1 MTLLDMYHYDKNVLL
16 PITSYNYKYFKG
28 VDFVNYLLTVFSL
41 TECGY
46 NEPPLFA
53 EMCNNFMSVHDKD
66 IKIIIDSIITSD
78 SIDVSKFSYTR
89 KNNTFGSGSESSN
102 GNGSGT
108 GENKVSA
115 FNSEVYQP
123 DATTTTSTNT
133 TSKTNTSYYDDR
145 TENYK
150 ENVKASE
157 QLEAVERR
165 LRLYRNNVY
174 VTVAGWFADEL
185 LICVW

>member
-1 MTLLDMYHYDKNVLL
+1 MTLLDMYHYDKNVLS

-66 IKIIIDSIITSD
+66 IKIIIDSIVTSD
-78 SIDVSKFSYTR
+78 SIDVSKFGYTR
-89 KNNTFGSGSESSN
+89 NNDTIGSGS
-102 GNGSGT
+102 GSGS
-108 GENKVSA
+108 GESKVSA
-115 FNSEVYQP
+115 FNSNEYQP
-123 DATTTTSTNT
+123 DTNT
-133 TSKTNTSYYDDR
+133 NSKTNTSYNDKR
-145 TENYK
+145 TETYS

-174 VTVAGWFADEL
+174 VTVSGWFADEL

>member
-1 MTLLDMYHYDKNVLL
+1 MTLLDMYHYDKNVLS
-16 PITSYNYKYFKG
+16 PITNYNYKYFKG

-66 IKIIIDSIITSD
+66 IKIIIDSIVTSD
-78 SIDVSKFSYTR
+78 SIDVSKFGYTR
-89 KNNTFGSGSESSN
+89 NNDTIGSGS
-102 GNGSGT
+102 GSGS
-108 GENKVSA
+108 GESKVSA
-115 FNSEVYQP
+115 FNSNEYQP
-123 DATTTTSTNT
+123 DTNT
-133 TSKTNTSYYDDR
+133 NSKTNTSYNDKR
-145 TENYK
+145 TETYN

>member
-1 MTLLDMYHYDKNVLL
+1 MTLLDMYHYDKNVLS
-16 PITSYNYKYFKG
+16 PITSYNYKYFNG

-46 NEPPLFA
+46 NEPPLFE
-53 EMCNNFMSVHDKD
+53 EMCNNFISVHDKD
-66 IKIIIDSIITSD
+66 IKIIIDSIVTSD

-89 KNNTFGSGSESSN
+89 KNDSKGTSSGS
-102 GNGSGT
+102 GSGT

-115 FNSEVYQP
+115 FNSDEYQP
-123 DATTTTSTNT
+123 DTNT
-133 TSKTNTSYYDDR
+133 HTKSETNTAYNDSREETY
-145 TENYK
+145 N

-157 QLEAVERR
+157 RLEAIERR
-165 LRLYRNNVY
+165 LQLYRNNIY

>member
-1 MTLLDMYHYDKNVLL
+1 M
-16 PITSYNYKYFKG
+16 
-28 VDFVNYLLTVFSL
+28 
-41 TECGY
+41 
-46 NEPPLFA
+46 
-53 EMCNNFMSVHDKD
+53 
-66 IKIIIDSIITSD
+66 TSD

-89 KNNTFGSGSESSN
+89 KNDTKGNSS

-115 FNSEVYQP
+115 FNSDEYQP
-123 DATTTTSTNT
+123 DTNT
-133 TSKTNTSYYDDR
+133 RTNSETNTSYNDSRAETYD
-145 TENYK
+145 

-157 QLEAVERR
+157 RLEAIERR

>member
-1 MTLLDMYHYDKNVLL
+1 MTLLDMYHYDKNVLA
-16 PITSYNYKYFKG
+16 PITSYNYKYFNG

-53 EMCNNFMSVHDKD
+53 EMCNNFISVHDKD
-66 IKIIIDSIITSD
+66 IKIIIDSIVTSD
-78 SIDVSKFSYTR
+78 SIDVSKFGYTR
-89 KNNTFGSGSESSN
+89 KNDTKGNSIGS
-102 GNGSGT
+102 GSGT

-115 FNSEVYQP
+115 FNSDEYQP
-123 DATTTTSTNT
+123 DTNT
-133 TSKTNTSYYDDR
+133 RTNSETNTSYNDSRNEQYD
-145 TENYK
+145 

-157 QLEAVERR
+157 QLEAIERR

>member
-1 MTLLDMYHYDKNVLL
+1 MTLLDMYHYDKNILS
-16 PITSYNYKYFKG
+16 PITSYNYKYFNG

-46 NEPPLFA
+46 NEPTLFS

-78 SIDVSKFSYTR
+78 SIDFSKFGYTR
-89 KNNTFGSGSESSN
+89 NNDTIGSGS
-102 GNGSGT
+102 GSGS
-108 GENKVSA
+108 GESKVSA
-115 FNSEVYQP
+115 FNSNEYQP
-123 DATTTTSTNT
+123 DTNT
-133 TSKTNTSYYDDR
+133 NSKTNTSYNNKR
-145 TENYK
+145 TETYN
-150 ENVKASE
+150 ENVKANE
-157 QLEAVERR
+157 QLEAIERR

-174 VTVAGWFADEL
+174 ITVAGWFADEL